1 MLLDL
6 EGTIRAKNP
15 QETLNKLKP
24 LLPLFGITRVASVEG
39 LTGIKVPVSVA
50 VRPNSRIL
58 STSQGK
64 GISREL
70 ADISAIMESIEVY
83 HAERLPPCD
92 KLESIANLK
101 RENISFIHPDELN
114 LYYNLTFSEEEPIE
128 WMKVQRFMG
137 NGEALVPRAYLS
149 LNSAEQF
156 DCHSSSCFRGDS
168 NGLASGNTQL
178 EAIAHALFEV
188 IERHCVYDFIR
199 QNPNEY
205 LKLFSEVDQASI
217 TGAPHIAKLM
227 QLIEESQLELR
238 IRAMHGP
245 IGVPVFGAQLQDLE
259 PTRRTFVAGGFGA
272 HPIPEVALSR
282 AITEAIQSRV
292 TVITGSRDD
301 IFPWHFLS
309 HDLAF
314 VKFNN
319 SFPKTNFK
327 KVLWNEVP
335 RAPRFS
341 DFTEMLKWTLQ
352 QLSHIGKNEVY
363 FYNYQKPEFGDIPV
377 VKVIVPGMKISMDT
391 MRGE

>member
-6 EGTIRAKNP
+6 EGTIRAQSP
-15 QETLNKLKP
+15 QETLRKLKP
-24 LLPLFGITRVASVEG
+24 LLPMFGITRVASVEG
-39 LTGIKVPVSVA
+39 LTGIRIPVSVA
-50 VRPNSRIL
+50 VRPNSKIL

-70 ADISAIMESIEVY
+70 ADISAIMESIEVF

-101 RENISFIHPDELN
+101 KQLIPFIHPNELN
-114 LYYNLTFSEEEPIE
+114 LYYNLSFSEEEPIE

-137 NGEALVPRAYLS
+137 TGESLVPRAYLS

-156 DCHSSSCFRGDS
+156 SCQSSSCFRGDS
-168 NGLASGNTQL
+168 NGLASGNTQE
-178 EAIAHALFEV
+178 EAIAHAIFEV
-188 IERHCVYDFIR
+188 IERHCVNDFII
-199 QNPNEY
+199 QNPTEY
-205 LKLFSEVDQASI
+205 LKIFNDVDPNSI
-217 TGAPHIAKLM
+217 EGAPHIEKLM
-227 QLIEESQLELR
+227 HLIDESLLEVR

-245 IGVPVFGAQLQDLE
+245 IGIPVFGAHLQDLE
-259 PTRRTFVAGGFGA
+259 PTRRTFIAGGFGA
-272 HPIPEVALSR
+272 HPVPEVALSR

-301 IFPWHFLS
+301 IFPWHFLN
-309 HDLAF
+309 HDHAL

-319 SFPKTNFK
+319 PFTKTNFK
-327 KVLWNEVP
+327 KVLWSEIP

-341 DFTEMLKWTLQ
+341 DFKDMLQWTLQ
-352 QLSHIGKNEVY
+352 QLQSIGKNEVY